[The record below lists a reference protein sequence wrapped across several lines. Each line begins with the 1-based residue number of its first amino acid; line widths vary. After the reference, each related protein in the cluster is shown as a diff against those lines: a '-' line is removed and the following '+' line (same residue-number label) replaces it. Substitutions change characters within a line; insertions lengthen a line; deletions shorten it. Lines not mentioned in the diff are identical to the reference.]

1 MTKFKKLIFI
11 FFYISISAIYAQPGD
26 GHKSQYT
33 FKETPYIDFKTD
45 TTKFSKY
52 AQEILLC
59 GFKLS
64 DSTYFQLNI
73 PQGLDKIINDSIS
86 SVNQN
91 HKRKE
96 HLSVEDH
103 VAIKFDFYAYGQK
116 LATYTYT
123 YNKEIYSQI
132 PFKQTYAFN
141 CMNGN
146 IANPMLNALDTMVK
160 ILNPGTHQI
169 SVVASVLLEDN
180 KNIHEIKIATG
191 NMVLLMWAEFVTI
204 WNQNHKNPISIVKDI
219 GKVYRKLA
227 DSAMANI
234 FGENGLKDYFKIK
247 SFYQSKMNINHAS
260 FKDPEIVYHY
270 IIDDVPFECKVEI
283 VWSNLKFYT
292 QVYFNGSRF
301 DWYKIPYSCLS
312 LLPYNQLIETVKEQF
327 PDDSFNLYRKERI
340 YFQYMTKSMIDNST
354 RKDKVFN
361 KLNQD
366 PGFEILDM
374 SEAGNNWEQ
383 GFVYIAYIVNSD
395 KSNCTYTF
403 DAATG
408 AYLWKTRH
416 YAVPD

>member
-1 MTKFKKLIFI
+1 MLKLKKHIFI
-11 FFYISISAIYAQPGD
+11 FFYISISAIYAQPSD
-26 GHKSQYT
+26 RHKSQLT
-33 FKETPYIDFKTD
+33 FKETPFIDFKID

-52 AQEILLC
+52 AQEVLLC
-59 GFKLS
+59 GFNLS
-64 DSTYFQLNI
+64 DSVFFQLNV

-86 SVNQN
+86 SINQN

-96 HLSVEDH
+96 HTPDDDQL
-103 VAIKFDFYAYGQK
+103 ALKFDLYAYGQK
-116 LATYTYT
+116 LASYTYT
-123 YNKEIYSQI
+123 YNKETYSQV
-132 PFKQTYAFN
+132 PFKKTYAIN

-146 IANPMLNALDTMVK
+146 LTNPMLNAFDTLVK
-160 ILNPGTHQI
+160 TLNPGTHQI
-169 SVVASVLLEDN
+169 SVVASVLLGDK
-180 KNIHEIKIATG
+180 KNVKEIKIATG

-204 WNQNHKNPISIVKDI
+204 WNQNHKNPITFVKDVDI
-219 GKVYRKLA
+219 VYRKLA
-227 DSAMANI
+227 DSAMVNI
-234 FGENGLKDYFKIK
+234 FGKEGFNDYFKVK
-247 SFYQSKMNINHAS
+247 SFYQSKTNINHTA

-270 IIDDVPFECKVEI
+270 IIDDVPFECKVVI
-283 VWSNLKFYT
+283 IWSNLKFYT
-292 QVYFNGSRF
+292 QVYFNGSRI
-301 DWYKIPYSCLS
+301 DWYKIPSTCLS

-327 PDDSFNLYRKERI
+327 PGDSFNLYRKERI

-366 PGFEILDM
+366 PGFEIKDM